1 MKTLSIITALIM
13 LSTTVFGNEQAA
25 KCEQLKGS
33 WEWNGS
39 VNEWQC
45 LDVNRTMVDPAV
57 LASITIEANTTQSLV
72 QPSGNGLT
80 ATKAVAY
87 VAAPVFIAGAIV
99 AAVVISPIILVKW
112 AFGKK

>member
-1 MKTLSIITALIM
+1 MKTLSIITALI
-13 LSTTVFGNEQAA
+13 LSTTVFGNEQAT

-45 LDVNRTMVDPAV
+45 LDENKTVV
-57 LASITIEANTTQSLV
+57 LMPITVVESTTAGES
-72 QPSGNGLT
+72 LT

-87 VAAPVFIAGAIV
+87 VAAPVVIAGAIV
-99 AAVVISPIILVKW
+99 TAIVLSPVILFKSIFNK
-112 AFGKK
+112 